1 MRLKAFVLAVPLSS
15 MAIAW
20 ESPEQLGQWSAVQS
34 WPIVAVHAS
43 LLPSGDVLAWTDYT
57 TNSGAQIWRRSTN
70 TFVPKS
76 FNPVSLFCSGHVFL
90 ADGRLFVVGGIVGLM
105 DDLGPHETTFFD
117 PTGEVWSE
125 GPLMSQG
132 RYYPTATV
140 LGDGRVFVSG
150 GTTTCGTCYANRPEI
165 YDPVADTFTPL
176 APTAQR
182 DFKYYPH
189 PYLLPDGRII
199 VAAQDDKAID
209 TRVLDLATQQWTV
222 VDSRIIDGHSSVMY
236 LPGKFMKSGKATADM
251 QGYPAVATTF
261 TLDMNQPTPQWQAT
275 APMAHPRSFHNLTL
289 LPDGQVLV
297 TGGGTTTNKV
307 DYANAVHA
315 AELWSPVTRTWT
327 TLASSHKPRMY
338 HSTALLLPDA
348 TVLVAGSG
356 RQNGRSQPDPADQQ
370 NAEIF
375 SPPYLFRGPRP
386 TISSAPA
393 DLSYGSAFMVVTP
406 NAAQIASVALL
417 APGSVTH
424 AFNQNQRYVPLA
436 FHLTA
441 GAGALSVQAPAHGN
455 LAPPGPYMLFLVN
468 TSGVPSVAAWTRV
481 GGTGAVVPP
490 VPDGTFGSPLR
501 ASRTSATSIGLTW
514 DVASCAAPGY
524 HVVYG
529 TLTRLPTYQVGGG
542 VCNLGTGGSFPWNGV
557 PSGNLW
563 FLVVADSGAIEGSWG
578 DASAGPRKGT
588 TASGVCGTTS
598 RANSGACP

>member
-1 MRLKAFVLAVPLSS
+1 MMRLGAFFLALPLASLS
-15 MAIAW
+15 IA
-20 ESPEQLGQWSAVQS
+20 SATPDQVGQWSAVHN

-43 LLPSGDVLAWTDYT
+43 LLPSGNVLAWTDYT
-57 TNSGAQIWRRSTN
+57 ANSGAQIWRRSTN

-76 FNPVSLFCSGHVFL
+76 FSPVSLFCSGHVLL
-90 ADGRLFVVGGIVGLM
+90 ADGRLFVVGGIVGLQ
-105 DDLGPHETTFFD
+105 DDLGPRETTFFD
-117 PTGEVWSE
+117 PAGEVWSQ

-150 GTTTCGTCYANRPEI
+150 GTTTCGTCYADRPEI
-165 YDPVADTFTPL
+165 YDPVADMFTPL
-176 APTAQR
+176 AVTAQR
-182 DFKYYPH
+182 AFKYYPH
-189 PYLLPDGRII
+189 NYQLPDGRII

-261 TLDMNQPTPQWQAT
+261 TLDMTQPSPQWQAT
-275 APMAHPRSFHNLTL
+275 APMAYPRSYHNLTI
-289 LPDGQVLV
+289 LPNGHVLV
-297 TGGGTTTNKV
+297 TGGGTTTTKV

-327 TLASSHKPRMY
+327 TLASSQRPRMY

-386 TISSAPA
+386 VISGAP
-393 DLSYGSAFMVVTP
+393 DVVSYGSVFTVATP

-436 FHLTA
+436 FTA
-441 GAGALSVQAPAHGN
+441 SAGALSVQAPAHGN
-455 LAPPGPYMLFLVN
+455 LAPPGPYMLFIVDTN
-468 TSGVPSVAAWTRV
+468 GVPSVSAWTRI
-481 GGTGAVVPP
+481 GGTGTLVPP
-490 VPDGTFGSPLR
+490 VPDGAFGSPLR
-501 ASRTSATSIGLTW
+501 ASRLSATSIGLTW
-514 DVASCAAPGY
+514 DVASCSAPGY

-529 TLTRLPTYQVGGG
+529 TRAGLPTYQVAGG
-542 VCNLGTGGSFPWNGV
+542 VCSLGTGGSFTWSGV
-557 PSGNLW
+557 PTGNLW
-563 FLVVADSGAIEGSWG
+563 FVVVGDDGAVEGSWG

-588 TASGVCGTTS
+588 TASGVCGKTS
-598 RANSGACP
+598 RVNSGACP